1 MNRRVIDSPLSAEAF
16 EALGPKQQLAALLEM
31 VERYIDGT
39 PGHAM
44 DAWHAAKI
52 RHALLKIDAGEVE
65 AAAHDLA
72 LADQVAHGQPETVAE
87 DVSVEALRKDAS
99 ASRKRLAARE

>member
-1 MNRRVIDSPLSAEAF
+1 M
-16 EALGPKQQLAALLEM
+16 GPKQQLTALLEM